1 MVYHECQLHV
11 RLDYSDQCSL
21 GKVVIF
27 APPKVELWS
36 FKHLKLF
43 GHLINGGNLSFFI
56 FTIFPSRMYT
66 SPRNSI
72 GGNKAAKVHLS
83 AAVRQ
88 CTIRISLNIGSKK
101 GLCPRCNVVLNL
113 ILIFDILVTLNF
125 IGSHW
130 FRTWNM
136 VSGFSLHYLPNNFK
150 WLLILAACKLT
161 IGLGSLA
168 LEVTQFCTIG
178 SYVSVESKW
187 YVSSDPPVTRKI

>member
-1 MVYHECQLHV
+1 MGVKPFFFYF
-11 RLDYSDQCSL
+11 YNY
-21 GKVVIF
+21 F
-27 APPKVELWS
+27 S
-36 FKHLKLF
+36 FKL
-43 GHLINGGNLSFFI
+43 
-56 FTIFPSRMYT
+56 YT
-66 SPRNSI
+66 STHYYV
-72 GGNKAAKVHLS
+72 GGRTAANVHWS

-187 YVSSDPPVTRKI
+187 YVSSDPPVTRKIWTFKSNY